1 MPPYACHLQDSWI
14 EILDNQVFITFASRF
29 HHPRPTHDHRLTDS
43 SLIGGAFTTVQGIV
57 LRMDLAV
64 TPSGLA
70 GKTTVIAHEDH
81 DRVIR
86 LAILLQPVHQIAQT
100 LIHTLYQGSVS
111 RLFSR

>member
-1 MPPYACHLQDSWI
+1 
-14 EILDNQVFITFASRF
+14 
-29 HHPRPTHDHRLTDS
+29 
-43 SLIGGAFTTVQGIV
+43 
-57 LRMDLAV
+57 MDLAV

-70 GKTTVIAHEDH
+70 GKTTVITHEDH

-111 RLFSR
+111 RLFSRYPPINIFLVETLVLINRDMDRIM